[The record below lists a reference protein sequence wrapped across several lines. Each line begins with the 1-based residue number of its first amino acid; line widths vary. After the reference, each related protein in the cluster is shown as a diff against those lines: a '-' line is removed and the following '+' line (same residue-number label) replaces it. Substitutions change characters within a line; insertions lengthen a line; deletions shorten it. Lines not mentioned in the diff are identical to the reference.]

1 MKIVSNKE
9 MREIE
14 SIAINSLGVPS
25 ICLMENAGR
34 AVAEHANEYLAHNN
48 KKMSSFYV
56 ARETMV
62 ETGM

>member
-48 KKMSSFYV
+48 KKNV
-56 ARETMV
+56 IILC
-62 ETGM
+62 GKGNNGGDG